1 MAVLPDLSVDIGG
14 LRIKNPVIAAS
25 GTFGYGDELT
35 PFYDPSLLGAIIVKG
50 LSLRPMPGNPPPRTA
65 ETPCG
70 LLNAIGLAN
79 IGIEAF
85 IEEKL
90 PSLAKIKTQLI
101 ANIYGHT
108 IKEYAQ
114 MAKRTA
120 TVDRIAAIE
129 INISCP
135 NVEAGGMA
143 FGTDPDTAAMV
154 TDQVVKNTTKPVI
167 VKLTPNV
174 TDITTIARAVESAG
188 AQAISV
194 TNTFLGMAVDVATRR
209 PKLAHIIGG
218 LSGPAIKPMALYLV
232 HKVVEAVQIPVI
244 GLGGIMD
251 YQDALEFLLVG
262 ARAIQVGTANLINP
276 KTTIEII
283 NGLTDFC
290 VREEI
295 GNINQIIGDLRTKGE
310 EHEKKGNRKDT

>member
-50 LSLRPMPGNPPPRTA
+50 LSLRPMPGNPPPRTT

-90 PSLAKIKTQLI
+90 PSLAKIKTPLI

-174 TDITTIARAVESAG
+174 TDITTIAGAVESAG

-209 PKLAHIIGG
+209 PKLANIIGG

-310 EHEKKGNRKDT
+310 GHEKKGNRKDT

>member
-14 LRIKNPVIAAS
+14 LKLKNPVITAS
-25 GTFGYGDELT
+25 GTFGYGTELT
-35 PFYDPSLLGAIIVKG
+35 PFFDPSLLGAIIVKG
-50 LSLRPMPGNPPPRTA
+50 LSLKPIPGNPPPRIA

-79 IGIEAF
+79 IGIQAF

-90 PSLAKIKTQLI
+90 PMFTKIEAPVIT
-101 ANIYGHT
+101 NIYGHT
-108 IKEYAQ
+108 VKEYADL
-114 MAKRTA
+114 AKKIEK
-120 TVDRIAAIE
+120 VEGIAAIE

-135 NVEAGGMA
+135 NVEKGGMA

-154 TDQVVKNTTKPVI
+154 TGQVVSNTTKPVI

-194 TNTFLGMAVDVATRR
+194 TNAILGMAVDVTTRR
-209 PKLAHIIGG
+209 PKLANIVGG
-218 LSGPAIKPMALYLV
+218 LSGPAIKPIALYLA
-232 HKVVEAVQIPVI
+232 HKVVAAVRIPVI

-251 YQDALEFLLVG
+251 YRDALEFLLVG
-262 ARAIQVGTANLINP
+262 ARAIQVGTANFVNP
-276 KTTIEII
+276 KTAIEIVH
-283 NGLTDFC
+283 GLTDFC
-290 VREEI
+290 SREKVS
-295 GNINQIIGDLRTKGE
+295 NINQIIGGLKTM
-310 EHEKKGNRKDT
+310 